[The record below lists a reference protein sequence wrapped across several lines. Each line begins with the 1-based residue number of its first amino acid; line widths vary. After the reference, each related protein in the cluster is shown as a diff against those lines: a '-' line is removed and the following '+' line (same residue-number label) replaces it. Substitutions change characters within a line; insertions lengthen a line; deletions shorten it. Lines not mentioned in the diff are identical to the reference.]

1 MNRDDLHVLV
11 LSARLP
17 FPPRWG
23 FATRVYHLTRQLA
36 ARHQVTLVTY
46 AGSADAENVERLR
59 QEFGV
64 ETVTRDHPTRLAKR
78 ANQLRSLASRVPYDS
93 RATYSKE
100 MQRVLDGVAAARRV
114 DVVQLESTLLSLYR
128 LPPEAL
134 VIVDEHNV
142 DYEYYERMR
151 ENERSPLRRAYYRLE
166 ELRFQRFE
174 QRCWRDVDG
183 CVMTSEREAEIVRAA
198 APETPAIGVPNG
210 VDIDYFRPSDEPLE
224 PRTIVFNGTLD
235 YRPNLDGAEFL
246 VRQVL
251 PRLRERYPD
260 VRVVLVGRGSQ
271 SDLDSFR
278 GLGVEVTGEVPDVRP
293 YLARAAVVT
302 VPIRTGSGTRLKVV
316 EGLAMG
322 RGMVST
328 TLGCE
333 GVDVRDGEH
342 LLIADSS
349 EDFAAGVMRLFEEP
363 QLAAELGRAG
373 REKMVREYSWAY
385 AGELLESFYQHVLA
399 ARSPH
404 SEGAPASPAPVGA
417 RPSEPSASEGTSPC
431 PAGTTSSTS
440 ASTGS
445 ASRSASSSRMR
456 SATGSTPTRSRA
468 SSPRSSTTTRY
479 GSRSTTEMLPMWR
492 SRCQSCSAA
501 GCRRRSS

>member
-11 LSARLP
+11 ISARLP

-36 ARHQVTLVTY
+36 KRHDVTLVTY
-46 AGSADAENVERLR
+46 AGAGDGEHVERLR

-64 ETVTRDHPTRLAKR
+64 ETVTREHPTRQQKR
-78 ANQLRSLASRVPYDS
+78 AMQLRSLASRVPYDS
-93 RATYSKE
+93 RATYTKQ
-100 MQRVLDGVAAARRV
+100 MQELIDRVSAERRV

-128 LPPEAL
+128 LPPGAR

-142 DYEYYERMR
+142 DYEYYARMR

-166 ELRFQRFE
+166 EIRFRSFE

-183 CVMTSEREAEIVRAA
+183 CVMTSEREAEIVRAV
-198 APETPAIGVPNG
+198 APGTPAIGVPNG
-210 VDIDYFRPSDEPLE
+210 VDIEYFRPSDEPVQ
-224 PRTIVFNGTLD
+224 PRTLVFNGTLD

-246 VRQVL
+246 VKQVL
-251 PRLRERYPD
+251 PRVRERCPD

-278 GLGVEVTGEVPDVRP
+278 GPNVEVTGEVPEVPP

-322 RGMVST
+322 KGMVST
-328 TLGCE
+328 VLGSE

-342 LLIADSS
+342 LLIADSA
-349 EDFAAGVMRLFEEP
+349 DAFAGAILRLFENPAYAE
-363 QLAAELGRAG
+363 ELGRAG
-373 REKMVREYSWAY
+373 REKMVREYSWEY
-385 AGELLESFYQHVLA
+385 AGELLESLYQEVVGERA
-399 ARSPH
+399 ASGQADP
-404 SEGAPASPAPVGA
+404 EAAPQTVGA
-417 RPSEPSASEGTSPC
+417 RPSD
-431 PAGTTSSTS
+431 
-440 ASTGS
+440 
-445 ASRSASSSRMR
+445 R
-456 SATGSTPTRSRA
+456 
-468 SSPRSSTTTRY
+468 
-479 GSRSTTEMLPMWR
+479 
-492 SRCQSCSAA
+492 
-501 GCRRRSS
+501 

>member
-1 MNRDDLHVLV
+1 VNRDNLHVLV
-11 LSARLP
+11 ISARLP

-36 ARHQVTLVTY
+36 ARHDVTLVTY
-46 AGSADAENVERLR
+46 AGSSDTANVERLR
-59 QEFGV
+59 EEFGV
-64 ETVTRDHPTRLAKR
+64 EVVTRDQPSRLAKR
-78 ANQLRSLASRVPYDS
+78 AKQLRSLASRVPYDS

-100 MQRVLDGVAAARRV
+100 MQRVIDRVAAERPV

-166 ELRFQRFE
+166 QLRFQRFE

-183 CVMTSEREAEIVRAA
+183 CVMTSDREAEIVRAA
-198 APETPAIGVPNG
+198 APCTPAIGVPNG
-210 VDIDYFRPSDEPLE
+210 VDVDYFRPSAEPVE

-246 VRQVL
+246 VGQVL
-251 PRLRERYPD
+251 PRLRETYPD
-260 VRVVLVGRGSQ
+260 IRVVLVGRGSQ

-278 GLGVEVTGEVPDVRP
+278 RPGVEATGEVPDVRP
-293 YLARAAVVT
+293 YLAGAAVVT

-322 RGMVST
+322 KGMVST

-333 GVDVRDGEH
+333 GVAVRDGEH
-342 LLIADSS
+342 LLIADSA
-349 EDFAAGVMRLFEEP
+349 EDFAAAVGRLLEDPRYGE
-363 QLAAELGRAG
+363 ELGRAG
-373 REKMVREYSWAY
+373 REKMVREYSWEY
-385 AGELLESFYQHVLA
+385 AGELLESLYQEVLGAGTPRAQRPPHA
-399 ARSPH
+399 APQ
-404 SEGAPASPAPVGA
+404 PIGA
-417 RPSEPSASEGTSPC
+417 RPSE
-431 PAGTTSSTS
+431 
-440 ASTGS
+440 
-445 ASRSASSSRMR
+445 
-456 SATGSTPTRSRA
+456 
-468 SSPRSSTTTRY
+468 
-479 GSRSTTEMLPMWR
+479 
-492 SRCQSCSAA
+492 Q
-501 GCRRRSS
+501 